1 MAMHLGETQQSREAR
16 GGRTTMRLAFASTR
30 TGLPGRPAGG
40 RAGRS
45 HLSVSGD
52 VPYSDL
58 ENIVAPTALVE
69 TFMVEA
75 WKAETDSRSAEATT
89 GGTS

>member
-1 MAMHLGETQQSREAR
+1 MRPSGSYTPS
-16 GGRTTMRLAFASTR
+16 GGST
-30 TGLPGRPAGG
+30 P
-40 RAGRS
+40 RS
-45 HLSVSGD
+45 PS
-52 VPYSDL
+52 

-75 WKAETDSRSAEATT
+75 WKAETDSRRSAEATT